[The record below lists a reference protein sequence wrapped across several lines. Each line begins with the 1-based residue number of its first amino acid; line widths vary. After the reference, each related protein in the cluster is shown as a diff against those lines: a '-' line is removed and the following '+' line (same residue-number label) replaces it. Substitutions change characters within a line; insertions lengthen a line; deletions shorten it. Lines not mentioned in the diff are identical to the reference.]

1 VESIAGIVLTGVA
14 AFAATNVD
22 DLFLLVAFFGD
33 RSFRPR
39 HVLAGQ
45 FAGIAAL
52 YGASAAAALVALVF
66 PPEWLSL
73 LGLVPIALGAKQ
85 LRGRAEQKAEL
96 PASSGILGVAA
107 VTVANGGD
115 NIGVYAPLFANSTAY
130 SVALTGLVF
139 AAMTALWCYAA
150 YRLVSHPGL
159 GAAIRRSGSRAVP
172 FVLIAL
178 GVWILL
184 RD

>member
-1 VESIAGIVLTGVA
+1 VESVAGIVLTGVA

-39 HVLAGQ
+39 HVVAGQ
-45 FAGIAAL
+45 FAGIAVL
-52 YGASAAAALVALVF
+52 CGASAAAALVALVI
-66 PPEWLSL
+66 PRDWLSL
-73 LGLVPIALGAKQ
+73 LGLVPIALGARKLWDRKQ
-85 LRGRAEQKAEL
+85 EKAQL
-96 PASSGILGVAA
+96 PASSGVLGVAA

-115 NIGVYAPLFANSTAY
+115 NIGMYAPLFANSAAY
-130 SVALTGLVF
+130 SIALTGLVF

-150 YRLVSHPGL
+150 YRLVAHPAL
-159 GAAIRRSGSRAVP
+159 GTEIRRYGSRAVP
-172 FVLIAL
+172 FVLIGL

-184 RD
+184 QD